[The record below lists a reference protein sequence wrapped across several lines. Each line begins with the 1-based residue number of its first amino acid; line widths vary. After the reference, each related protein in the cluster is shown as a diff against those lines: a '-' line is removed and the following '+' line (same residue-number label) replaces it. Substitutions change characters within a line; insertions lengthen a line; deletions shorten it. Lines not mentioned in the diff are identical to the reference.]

1 MSVPS
6 AAEQRLKLRTEL
18 RKARASAGL
27 TQRQVAK
34 VMEWSPS
41 KLLRIESGEVSIS
54 VNDLRPLL
62 TTYGISDRHQIE
74 YLLDLARGSRKLP
87 FAEYRD
93 VFRSE
98 FVQFLALEASASI
111 GRYFNSL
118 QLPRLLQTEEYAR
131 AIAVAYGSSTTLN
144 GTEERMLEA
153 QLARQDLLLS
163 ENCPELFFILDEVI
177 LHRQVGGRGVMRA
190 QLQRLAELSKHP
202 KVTLMVIPYTAGA
215 HAGIQGPFTLFEFAG
230 EEKPETLYIETA
242 QGDTIESDKP
252 EKTRRYLELF
262 WQLEDL
268 GIRDNIDVLTNRLIE
283 RMDEGVDDLAAL
295 LEAPPAA

>member
-1 MSVPS
+1 MSAPS

-18 RKARASAGL
+18 RKARARAGL
-27 TQRQVAK
+27 TQRQVARA
-34 VMEWSPS
+34 MEWSPS

-62 TTYGISDRHQIE
+62 STYGISDRRQIE
-74 YLLDLARGSRKLP
+74 SLLDLARGSRKLP

-98 FVQFLALEASASI
+98 FLQFLALEASASI

-144 GTEERMLEA
+144 ETEERMLEA
-153 QLARQDLLLS
+153 QLARQDLLQS
-163 ENCPELFFILDEVI
+163 ESCPELFFILDEAI

-190 QLQRLAELSKHP
+190 QLQRLAELSQHP

-215 HAGIQGPFTLFEFAG
+215 HAGIQGPFTLFEFASD
-230 EEKPETLYIETA
+230 EMPETLYIETP

-252 EKTRRYLELF
+252 DKTRRYLELF

-268 GIRDNIDVLTNRLIE
+268 SIRDHIDTLTNRLIQ
-283 RMDEGVDDLAAL
+283 RMDDGVDDLAAL
-295 LEAPPAA
+295 LEEPPAA

>member
-1 MSVPS
+1 VSAPS

-18 RKARASAGL
+18 RKARARAGL
-27 TQRQVAK
+27 TQRQVARA
-34 VMEWSPS
+34 MEWSPS

-62 TTYGISDRHQIE
+62 STYGISDRRQIE
-74 YLLDLARGSRKLP
+74 SLLDLARGSRKLP

-98 FVQFLALEASASI
+98 FLQFLALEASASI

-131 AIAVAYGSSTTLN
+131 AIAVAYGSGTTLN
-144 GTEERMLEA
+144 ETEERMLEA
-153 QLARQDLLLS
+153 QLARQDLLQS
-163 ENCPELFFILDEVI
+163 ESCPELFFILDEAI

-190 QLQRLAELSKHP
+190 QLQRLAELSQHP

-215 HAGIQGPFTLFEFAG
+215 HAGIQGPFTLFEFASD
-230 EEKPETLYIETA
+230 EMPETLYIETP

-252 EKTRRYLELF
+252 DKTRRYLELF

-268 GIRDNIDVLTNRLIE
+268 SIRDHIDTLTNRLIQ
-283 RMDEGVDDLAAL
+283 RMDDGVDDLAAL
-295 LEAPPAA
+295 LEEPPAA